1 MVLERNALT
10 TMVRH
15 VHAKICENSGKEYI
29 DAGTVEAA
37 LRQKPPSTSSDAN
50 RGQEPYAGDGRDVTP
65 AGRRPMMADEPDLAM
80 IGRIVLET
88 REAMRRVEAKLDGL
102 AAELGQVKDELM
114 VVSGIV
120 LRLEGREVETVGL
133 KAL

>member
-1 MVLERNALT
+1 
-10 TMVRH
+10 
-15 VHAKICENSGKEYI
+15 
-29 DAGTVEAA
+29 
-37 LRQKPPSTSSDAN
+37 
-50 RGQEPYAGDGRDVTP
+50 
-65 AGRRPMMADEPDLAM
+65 MADEPDLAM